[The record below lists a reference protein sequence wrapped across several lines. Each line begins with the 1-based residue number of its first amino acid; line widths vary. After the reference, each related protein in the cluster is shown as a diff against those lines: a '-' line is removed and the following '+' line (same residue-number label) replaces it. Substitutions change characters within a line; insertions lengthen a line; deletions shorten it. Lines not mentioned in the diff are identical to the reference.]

1 MDTYLGEIRLF
12 PYDRI
17 PTADGWKI
25 CNGQALNMQQNMAL
39 YSLIGSQF
47 GGDDKTYFNLPN
59 LNGRVIVGFGR
70 SPVSGNIYYVGK
82 SGGESM
88 VNLDS
93 KTAHSHKHYMMV
105 HNSYDTALPG
115 TNILGNACIPT
126 SSSQAKKNTANSAS
140 YVTSTPDPRKLTVL
154 NSSSISIEGGGQ
166 AHENRMPFVTM
177 AYCMA
182 TQGVYPS
189 RP

>member
-1 MDTYLGEIRLF
+1 MDPYLGEIRLF

-17 PTADGWKI
+17 PTGDGWLI
-25 CNGQALNMQQNMAL
+25 CNGQSLNMQKNMAL

-88 VNLDS
+88 VTLNS
-93 KTAHSHKHYMMV
+93 KTVPSHVHDMMV
-105 HNSYDTALPG
+105 RNSYDTALPG
-115 TNILGNACIPT
+115 TNILGNTCIPT

-140 YVTSTPDPRKLTVL
+140 YVTATPDPSKRTIL
-154 NSSSISIEGGGQ
+154 NSNSISVEGRGLP
-166 AHENRMPFVTM
+166 HENRMPFVTM
-177 AYCMA
+177 VYCMA
-182 TQGVYPS
+182 TQGMYPP